1 MRIVVGYFSQRYT
14 ILILP
19 TSGQDVKDKGPSTGQ
34 TITHGASPS
43 LGYKVNVQFSTK
55 CTPYAMLN
63 TGKIKKFGQSV

>member
-55 CTPYAMLN
+55 CMLN
-63 TGKIKKFGQSV
+63 TGKIKKIGQSV